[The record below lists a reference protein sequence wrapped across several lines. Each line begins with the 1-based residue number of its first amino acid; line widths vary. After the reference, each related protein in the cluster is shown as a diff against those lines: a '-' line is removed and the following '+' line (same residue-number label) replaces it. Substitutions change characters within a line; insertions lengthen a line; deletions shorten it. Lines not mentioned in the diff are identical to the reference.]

1 MENNHPY
8 KLFEV
13 TGIELEYMIVNRETL
28 KIKPVAD
35 RLIFEKT
42 GQFISDV
49 ENGAIAWSN
58 ELVNHVIEL
67 KTNGPAKDIAV
78 LPAMFHKNIMEIN
91 ALLVQENSMLLPTA
105 AHPFMDPFTETMLW
119 PHEHNEIYRLY
130 NRIFDCRGHGWSNLQ
145 STHINLPFQGDEE
158 FGRLHAAIRVLLPI
172 IPALCASSP
181 MLDGKVSAFADT
193 RMEAYLH
200 NQERMPILMGRLI
213 PEQVFSQE
221 DYQLN
226 IFDPIKLAM
235 APFDKEKIMD
245 QHFLNSRG
253 AIARFDRGAIEIR
266 VIDIQE
272 CPSADLAIAKII
284 IETLKSLT
292 EEKWTDVKSQKAWSE
307 HDLFDIFYQA
317 IKEGENAQIEQPGYL
332 RLFGIDQKSATASHV
347 WQHLLDQHKGK
358 LTSEEKR
365 TLGHVL
371 EKGTLSSRIKRKL
384 GTDFDLRKIT
394 DVYRELTDCLQNN
407 QQLP

>member
-1 MENNHPY
+1 MVNNHPY

-13 TGIELEYMIVNRETL
+13 TGIELEYMIVDRDTL
-28 KIKPVAD
+28 KIKPIAD
-35 RLIFEKT
+35 QLIFDKT
-42 GQFISDV
+42 GQYISDV

-67 KTNGPAKDIAV
+67 KTNGPAKDLTM
-78 LPAMFHKNIMEIN
+78 LPTLFRQNISEIN
-91 ALLVQENSMLLPTA
+91 RLLEQENAMLLPTA

-119 PHEHNEIYRLY
+119 PHEYNEIYSLY

-158 FGRLHAAIRVLLPI
+158 FAKLHAAIRILLPI
-172 IPALCASSP
+172 IPGLCASSP
-181 MLDGKVSAFADT
+181 ILSSQISSFTDA

-213 PEQVFSQE
+213 PEGVFSYA

-226 IFDPIKLAM
+226 IFDPIKLAI
-235 APFDKEKIMD
+235 APYDHEKIMD

-272 CPSADLAIAKII
+272 CSSADLAIAKII
-284 IETLKSLT
+284 IETLRSLT
-292 EEKWTDVKSQKAWSE
+292 WQRWSDLDTQKSWSE
-307 HDLFDIFYQA
+307 HELFKIFYQV
-317 IKEGENAQIEQPGYL
+317 IQEGEKAILEQKSYL
-332 RLFGIDQKSATASHV
+332 ELFGINSARMSAGDI
-347 WQHLLDQHKGK
+347 WQHLLNQHQDK
-358 LTSEEKR
+358 LTREEKKFIIFI
-365 TLGHVL
+365 L
-371 EKGTLSSRIKRKL
+371 EKGTLSSRIKQKFGGHVEHHQL
-384 GTDFDLRKIT
+384 LQ
-394 DVYRELTDCLQNN
+394 VYRELAHCLEQDR
-407 QQLP
+407 QYQ